1 MAGSMKNLSII
12 LACILVAFVAC
23 TKSKE
28 VHPEIGDGNDENI
41 TVGMKEVHVEY
52 TRSDIAELS
61 KVLFHY
67 GPADAN
73 GHAQQFATAEM
84 TKNTTYFE
92 LTLHELLSDTLYWYY
107 YELFP
112 KDGEPSNTIQKTF
125 RTQALEGPAPPTPPV
140 AELPSVITTEVVE
153 ITTNSAQ
160 CGGKVTN
167 DGGTAV
173 TERGICWSTNANPTI
188 TNSHVSAGA
197 GTGTFSAMMSGLSA
211 STTYHVRAYATN
223 EAGTAYGTDKEFTT
237 LEGGGGGDVPEGAI
251 NGLFAIN
258 DNGDKV
264 YFSQGNLQFQA
275 STNTWRFAE
284 NQWNYVGG
292 YDGEVYHGNV
302 IGSDNGYASSTYS
315 GWIDLFGWGTSG
327 WNNGNVYY
335 QPYDRAY
342 LADWNAADFGYG
354 YGPTD
359 GANYNFNLTGDY
371 SSADWGVY
379 NPIINGGNQSGQWR
393 TLTQPEWYFLLNSRI
408 TSSGIRFARAIVN
421 NVCGLVL
428 LPDDW
433 NDSVY
438 TFNYPNRTDAPY
450 STNEITTGT
459 WSILENHGSV
469 FLPAAGQYNSAS
481 SGYFNFE
488 EGGFGG
494 YWSAT
499 ASATYFDYDTRD
511 ACLLELVASWGTYAP
526 IDMSSVRYLGWS
538 VRLVQDLN

>member
-1 MAGSMKNLSII
+1 MKNLSII

-223 EAGTAYGTDKEFTT
+223 EAGTAYGLDKEFKT
-237 LEGGGGGDVPEGAI
+237 LTGGGGGGDHEWVDLGLPSGTLWATCNVGANSPEEYGDY
-251 NGLFAIN
+251 FAW
-258 DNGDKV
+258 GETQPKE
-264 YFSQGNLQFQA
+264 Y
-275 STNTWRFAE
+275 
-284 NQWNYVGG
+284 
-292 YDGEVYHGNV
+292 YDW
-302 IGSDNGYASSTYS
+302 STYQYCNGS
-315 GWIDLFGWGTSG
+315 HYMLTKYCPTS
-327 WNNGNVYY
+327 
-335 QPYDRAY
+335 
-342 LADWNAADFGYG
+342 GYG
-354 YGPTD
+354 YNGFTD
-359 GANYNFNLTGDY
+359 NLT
-371 SSADWGVY
+371 
-379 NPIINGGNQSGQWR
+379 I
-393 TLTQPEWYFLLNSRI
+393 
-408 TSSGIRFARAIVN
+408 
-421 NVCGLVL
+421 L
-428 LPDDW
+428 LPEDDASTVNCGSDW
-433 NDSVY
+433 RIPTSEEWRELFSY
-438 TFNYPNRTDAPY
+438 TT
-450 STNEITTGT
+450 ST
-459 WSILENHGSV
+459 WSTKTE
-469 FLPAAGQYNSAS
+469 
-481 SGYFNFE
+481 
-488 EGGFGG
+488 
-494 YWSAT
+494 
-499 ASATYFDYDTRD
+499 
-511 ACLLELVASWGTYAP
+511 
-526 IDMSSVRYLGWS
+526 
-538 VRLVQDLN
+538 